1 MTQDAEDIEK
11 KLKKFKGSFP
21 DKLTYDGLILL
32 LEHDQSLRQLIRN
45 ICKEA
50 VGTDQTT
57 RDYVETD
64 TEQQKEQIDTENEG
78 DFHQLP
84 VPPDSAGSLQTELSP
99 ALDLLKLVMSN
110 TKLNSLLL
118 GDSGSEGERLMTLL
132 VNLGR
137 WDRIEVIW
145 DALATDVKQREDK
158 ATTDELKILEGSLK
172 CFNLANNQYKANLD
186 QPGLLIN
193 FNYKVHNRL
202 NAKGKVV
209 TDIALPGLIE
219 SSGDVVRKALVITE

>member
-11 KLKKFKGSFP
+11 KLKEIKGSSP
-21 DKLTYDGLILL
+21 KKLTYEWLVWLM
-32 LEHDQSLRQLIRN
+32 EHDQSLRQLIRN

-64 TEQQKEQIDTENEG
+64 AEQHKEQIDTENEG
-78 DFHQLP
+78 GCHQLP
-84 VPPDSAGSLQTELSP
+84 VPPDSAGSLRTELSP
-99 ALDLLKLVMSN
+99 ALDLLKLVTSN

-118 GDSGSEGERLMTLL
+118 GDSSSEGERLMTLL

-145 DALATDVKQREDK
+145 DALAADIKQREQR
-158 ATTDELKILEGSLK
+158 ATADDLEILEGCLWF
-172 CFNLANNQYKANLD
+172 FNLTRSKFNADLD
-186 QPGLLIN
+186 QPELPQN
-193 FNYKVHNRL
+193 FNHKVHNRL